1 MIRIALINPRFEI
14 SYWGME
20 HVVQIAGKQ
29 ANMPAAA
36 LPLLAALTP
45 RTDSIV
51 LIDENVQEIDYSVFD
66 QVDIV
71 GVTGMNV
78 QRHRIKAILQAL
90 KQRGKFTV
98 VGGAWVTVQEDY
110 FGDLAD
116 VIFVGE
122 ADETWPAFLED
133 WRKGE
138 WQPRYEQAGKTDV
151 TKLPAPRFDLL
162 EMDRYLNG
170 SIQISRGCPFLCEF
184 CDIIVTFGRRPRVKT
199 STQIIAELDVLR
211 AAGVTTVFIVDDNF
225 IGNKQAIKEIL
236 KDVIEYQRANG
247 FWFRFFTEASLD
259 LAEDDELMRLMTDA
273 NILAVFIGI
282 ETPNEDSLKETRKN
296 QNVRPRAGT
305 MLERV
310 HKVLNA
316 GIEVR
321 CGMIV
326 GFDHD
331 DETIFDAQR
340 RFLHDSFIPHV
351 LLGMLFAIPKT
362 PLHARLVREGRLDPT
377 DVPEYGTNVI
387 PKRLSREAL
396 QRGYMILMRS
406 LNEPESYFSRL
417 EELYLRG
424 RLHREKLGSVEYLR
438 DRPLRRLKS
447 QTANSIGSIFYF
459 RRLMKHVQNA
469 ALRKEY
475 RRRIWQAAKATHDPG
490 TILTYVLKCAV
501 HYHTDRL
508 INDLETGAASPY

>member
-1 MIRIALINPRFEI
+1 MARIALINPRFEI

-20 HVVQIAGKQ
+20 HVVQIAGKR

-36 LPLLAALTP
+36 LPLLAALAPNTN
-45 RTDSIV
+45 SII
-51 LIDENVQEIDYSVFD
+51 LIDENVEEVDYSMLD

-71 GVTGMNV
+71 GITGMNV
-78 QRHRIKAILQAL
+78 QRHRMKEILEVIKRL
-90 KQRGKFTV
+90 GKFTV

-122 ADETWPAFLED
+122 ADESWPVFLEEWHNGN
-133 WRKGE
+133 WR
-138 WQPRYEQAGKTDV
+138 PRYEQAGKTDV
-151 TKLPAPRFDLL
+151 STLPAPRFDLL
-162 EMDRYLNG
+162 KMDQYLNG

-199 STQIIAELDVLR
+199 SFQIMAELDGLR
-211 AAGVTTVFIVDDNF
+211 TAAVSTVFIVDDNF
-225 IGNKQAIKEIL
+225 IGNKQAIKVIL
-236 KDVIEYQRANG
+236 KDIIKYQQING
-247 FWFRFFTEASLD
+247 FPFRFFTEASLD
-259 LAEDDELMRLMTDA
+259 LAEDNELMKLMTDA

-282 ETPNEDSLKETRKN
+282 ESPNEDSLKETRKN
-296 QNVRPRAGT
+296 QNIRPRAGT
-305 MLERV
+305 MLDRV
-310 HKVLNA
+310 HKVLHA

-326 GFDHD
+326 GFDND
-331 DETIFDAQR
+331 DEKIFDAQR
-340 RFLHDSFIPHV
+340 RFLNQSYIPHI

-362 PLHARLVREGRLDPT
+362 PLHARLVKEGRLDPT

-387 PKRLSREAL
+387 PLQLSREAL

-417 EELYLRG
+417 EELYLHG
-424 RLHREKLGSVEYLR
+424 RLRRENLGSAEYLR
-438 DRPLRRLKS
+438 HRPLRRLKS
-447 QTANSIGSIFYF
+447 QTMNSLGAVYYF
-459 RRLMKHVQNA
+459 RRLMKHVQST

-475 RRRIWQAAKATHDPG
+475 RNRIWQAAKATRDPS
-490 TILTYVLKCAV
+490 TVLTYVFKCAV

-508 INDLETGAASPY
+508 ISDLESGAASPY

>member
-1 MIRIALINPRFEI
+1 MARIALINPRFEI

-36 LPLLAALTP
+36 LPLLAALSPHTN
-45 RTDSIV
+45 SII
-51 LIDENVQEIDYSVFD
+51 LIDENVQEIDYSILA

-71 GVTGMNV
+71 GITGMNV
-78 QRHRIKAILQAL
+78 QRHRMKEILEVVKKL
-90 KQRGKFTV
+90 GKFTV

-122 ADETWPAFLED
+122 ADESWPAFLEQ
-133 WRKGE
+133 WQNGS

-151 TKLPAPRFDLL
+151 TTLPAPRFDLL
-162 EMDRYLNG
+162 KMNQYLNG

-199 STQIIAELDVLR
+199 SHQIIAELDGLR
-211 AAGVTTVFIVDDNF
+211 AAAVSTVFIVDDNF
-225 IGNKQAIKEIL
+225 IGNKHAIKVIL
-236 KDVIEYQRANG
+236 KDIIKYQKVNG
-247 FWFRFFTEASLD
+247 FPFRFFTEASLD
-259 LAEDDELMRLMTDA
+259 LAEDDELMKLMTDA

-282 ETPNEDSLKETRKN
+282 ESPNEDSLKETRKN
-296 QNVRPRAGT
+296 QNIRPRAGT
-305 MLERV
+305 MLDRV
-310 HKVLNA
+310 HKVLRA

-326 GFDHD
+326 GFDND
-331 DETIFDAQR
+331 DERIFDAQR
-340 RFLHDSFIPHV
+340 QFLSQSYIPHI

-362 PLHARLVREGRLDPT
+362 PLHARLVKEGRLDPT

-387 PKRLSREAL
+387 PLRLSREAL

-424 RLHREKLGSVEYLR
+424 RLHRENLGSAEYLR
-438 DRPLRRLKS
+438 RRPLRRLKS
-447 QTANSIGSIFYF
+447 QTMNSIGSVYYF
-459 RRLMKHVQNA
+459 RRLMKHVKST

-475 RRRIWQAAKATHDPG
+475 RNRIWRAAKATRDPA
-490 TILTYVLKCAV
+490 TILMYVFKCAV

-508 INDLETGAASPY
+508 ISDLESGAASPY

>member
-1 MIRIALINPRFEI
+1 MARIALITPRFDI

-45 RTDSIV
+45 TTDSVI
-51 LIDENVQEIDYSVFD
+51 LIDENVQEIDYSVLD
-66 QVDIV
+66 HVDIV
-71 GVTGMNV
+71 GITGMNV
-78 QRHRIKAILQAL
+78 QRHRIREILEVL

-122 ADETWPAFLED
+122 ADETWPAFLEE
-133 WRKGE
+133 WRSGSWK
-138 WQPRYEQAGKTDV
+138 PRYEQAGKTDV

-162 EMDRYLNG
+162 RMDHYLNG

-184 CDIIVTFGRRPRVKT
+184 CDIIVTFGRRPRIKT
-199 STQIIAELDVLR
+199 SQQIIAELDALR
-211 AAGVTTVFIVDDNF
+211 AVGVTTVFIVDDNF
-225 IGNKQAIKEIL
+225 IGNKHAIKEIL
-236 KDVIEYQRANG
+236 KDVISYQQVNR
-247 FWFRFFTEASLD
+247 FPFRFFTEASLD
-259 LAEDDELMRLMTDA
+259 LAEDDELMRLMTEA
-273 NILAVFIGI
+273 NIVAVFIGI
-282 ETPNEDSLKETRKN
+282 ESPNEDSLKETRKN

-305 MLERV
+305 MLNRV
-310 HKVLNA
+310 HKVLHA

-326 GFDHD
+326 GFDSD

-340 RFLHDSFIPHV
+340 RFLGEAYIPHI

-362 PLHARLVREGRLDPT
+362 PLHARLVREGRLDGT
-377 DVPEYGTNVI
+377 DVPQFGTNVI
-387 PKRLSREAL
+387 PLRLTREAL
-396 QRGYMILMRS
+396 QRGYMALMRA

-424 RLHREKLGSVEYLR
+424 RLQRENLGQVKYLR
-438 DRPLRRLKS
+438 HRTLRRLKS
-447 QTANSIGSIFYF
+447 QMASSIGSVFYF
-459 RRLMKHVQNA
+459 RRLMKHVKSA
-469 ALRKEY
+469 ALRREY
-475 RRRIWQAAKATHDPG
+475 RHRIWQAAKTTRDPG
-490 TILTYVLKCAV
+490 LILTYVMKCAV